1 MKLDDMSMALLS
13 GYVIESSKLKTLAYG
28 FTHVID
34 HMVPFSLDLKSG
46 EDLLDRT
53 IKVTRSIFESAS
65 RSFWLDVNVLFMSLD
80 HLKKLLELQIN
91 DFSRDNLNISLLME
105 YTYNMLRK
113 IVEGMRFFINNMD
126 IEKNENDE
134 KKIDEFRKKVINDLW
149 KLENFDTRE
158 KRFLLLL
165 VVLSYA
171 VFFADMII
179 AGISTSIKGMLGGD
193 GSGISG

>member
-28 FTHVID
+28 FTQILD

-46 EDLLDRT
+46 ENLLDRT
-53 IKVTRSIFESAS
+53 IKVTRSICESAS

-80 HLKKLLELQIN
+80 HLKKLLELQID
-91 DFSRDNLNISLLME
+91 DFEDNQNISLVME

-113 IVEGMRFFINNMD
+113 IAEGMRFFINSMD
-126 IEKNENDE
+126 IEKNDNDE

-158 KRFLLLL
+158 KRLLLL
-165 VVLSYA
+165 IVVLSYA
-171 VFFADMII
+171 VFFADVII
-179 AGISTSIKGMLGGD
+179 EGISTSIEGMLGGD